1 LNLKKYTKKTSM
13 LLLASLLICS
23 ALMVPSLGF
32 ISNHTS
38 AGADYVVIEGVAG
51 NDSYDSMQYSY
62 KINEWASIQNI
73 SGYNSTLPSPGQV
86 YFNADKSL
94 RFGMTEYGEI
104 CTPQGGIAYGA
115 NSTEWANSESWSST
129 SINPK
134 YYIQGWVFYMN
145 YTRQGIT
152 RAIEGYALY
161 SDLTTTEAA
170 RKVYSWY
177 GQYLPNDTLP
187 AHAVLNATGT
197 LIPSG
202 VTVLYDDARLAITR
216 ASVTIHDGFYDEDVA
231 QVFLTAVFQK
241 DTKYVIL
248 YKDVKMLLDAK
259 VLDFISDFSFGERYE
274 IDVARGVNPSNG
286 AFTMWFPNNITSVYQ
301 HPLTGARN
309 VDIAQAYDPARQYQ
323 FFAAYWPNTTE
334 HTNYSPLI
342 PDLPD
347 GFTRVLP
354 VGWLQNDIL
363 HPPNGPGEPST
374 PWNIAQWRYNSTAYP
389 KLMTWLAKSANRQIR
404 FVEVVGMSDVNVDP
418 HPIMDVDAA
427 TFNSTNQVDVEAL
440 YLLNQ
445 VFNPEDLNS
454 LAGTASTG
462 QNPFMWTG
470 LGQSAATTDSGG
482 AGLVGSNGL
491 GSYANA
497 FTLFDRNDTMFPYI
511 APVVGMKGTIPY
523 GLSDFGGNYYQQFS
537 NSGTGNGADTT
548 TFKRTALKGF
558 AFGVYDDVTS
568 SPPQPIA
575 GGWSDVFFAEN
586 ETLADNQYWYPSKDP
601 LTERWVYD
609 GTDLSWT
616 MVNYTSVNYHPNGIL
631 SLGGMKANGLTRY
644 FNDFNFAIS
653 REGTSAFALVNGG
666 SVTGSAPTS
675 DSALATYD
683 YFPVS
688 SWAVNKTAFGFKDGY
703 AVISLAR
710 DINGTRGLSVY
721 GWDGRDTFWATA
733 WASQYITGNTTG
745 WLPSGT
751 VALILHMT
759 YPDGSSEPT
768 TFNVVKALGTVT
780 EFGTNDFIV
789 RQGGFDSGV
798 AWTGGI
804 TVPSTPRAWTGGR
817 QVWWYQKLSATST
830 AAIEFDP

>member
-1 LNLKKYTKKTSM
+1 LNLKKYTRNTSM
-13 LLLASLLICS
+13 LILALLLICS

-32 ISNHTS
+32 ISNKTS
-38 AGADYVVIEGVAG
+38 AGADYVVLEGVAG
-51 NDSYDSMQYSY
+51 SDYYDSMQYSY
-62 KINEWASIQNI
+62 KINQWAYDQQI
-73 SGYNSTLPSPGQV
+73 SGYSAAPNPSQD
-86 YFNADKSL
+86 YFDAGKSL
-94 RFGMTEYGEI
+94 RVGLTEYGEI

-115 NSTEWANSESWSST
+115 NSTEWANTESWSST
-129 SINPK
+129 DINPK

-145 YTRQGIT
+145 YTRQGIM
-152 RAIEGYALY
+152 RVVEAYALY
-161 SDLTTTEAA
+161 SDLTTTEGA

-177 GQYLPNDTLP
+177 GQYMPNDPL
-187 AHAVLNATGT
+187 AVLTGNGT

-202 VTVLYDDARLAITR
+202 VTVLYDSARLAIAR
-216 ASVTIHDGFYDEDVA
+216 ASVTIHDGFSDEDVA
-231 QVFLTAVFQK
+231 QVFLTAVFEK

-248 YKDVKMLLDAK
+248 YKDVKILLDAK

-274 IDVARGVNPSNG
+274 IDVARGLNPSNG
-286 AFTMWFPNNITSVYQ
+286 AFTAWFPNNITSVYQ
-301 HPLTGARN
+301 HPLTGTN
-309 VDIAQAYDPARQYQ
+309 TVDIAQAYDPGRQYQ
-323 FFAAYWPNTTE
+323 FFSAYWPNTTE

-347 GFTRVLP
+347 GYTRVLP

-389 KLMTWLAKSANRQIR
+389 KLLTWLAKAPNRQIR

-418 HPIMDVDAA
+418 HPIMDTDAA
-427 TFNSTNQVDVEAL
+427 TFNTTDQVDVEAL

-454 LAGTASTG
+454 LAGTATTG
-462 QNPFMWTG
+462 LNPFMWTG

-482 AGLVGSNGL
+482 AGLVGSNGY
-491 GSYANA
+491 GYYANA

-511 APVVGMKGTIPY
+511 APVVGMKGSIPY
-523 GLSDFGGNYYQQFS
+523 GLYDFGGNYFEQFS
-537 NSGTGNGADTT
+537 NSGKGTGNDATT
-548 TFKRTALKGF
+548 YKRTALKGF

-575 GGWSDVFFAEN
+575 GGLSSLTDE
-586 ETLADNQYWYPSKDP
+586 ELYYWYPSKDP
-601 LTERWVYD
+601 LTERWLGAGTSWSMVGYAGVDYD
-609 GTDLSWT
+609 
-616 MVNYTSVNYHPNGIL
+616 PNGIL

-653 REGTSAFALVNGG
+653 REGTSAYALVNGG

-683 YFPVS
+683 YYPVS
-688 SWAVNKTAFGFKDGY
+688 SWAVNKTAFGFKEGY

-733 WASQYITGNTTG
+733 WASQYITGTTTG
-745 WLPSGT
+745 WLPEGT
-751 VALILHMT
+751 VALILNMT
-759 YPDGSSEPT
+759 YPGGSSEPT
-768 TFNVVKALGTVT
+768 AFTVVKALGTIT
-780 EFGTNDFIV
+780 EFGSNNFLV
-789 RQGGFDSGV
+789 RQGSFDRGV
-798 AWTGGI
+798 AWTGGVA
-804 TVPSTPRAWTGGR
+804 VPSTPAAWGMDS
-817 QVWWYQKLSATST
+817 QYVWWYQKLSATST